1 MTGDQRHRNNT
12 TNGQRVSRH
21 SLPTLLCFNF
31 SQRTKNLKYGVFTN
45 SSKNNCDVSKFYADP
60 QTAHL
65 QAAQANAQPKLAKEP
80 FFAIAQ
86 TEILTL
92 NDTLKNK

>member
-1 MTGDQRHRNNT
+1 LTGDQHT
-12 TNGQRVSRH
+12 DHIENGQRVSRH

-31 SQRTKNLKYGVFTN
+31 SQRTNIL
-45 SSKNNCDVSKFYADP
+45 KFYANP

-80 FFAIAQ
+80 FFANAP
-86 TEILTL
+86 TNKLTII
-92 NDTLKNK
+92 

>member
-1 MTGDQRHRNNT
+1 MNSQSNRHT
-12 TNGQRVSRH
+12 H
-21 SLPTLLCFNF
+21 
-31 SQRTKNLKYGVFTN
+31 Y
-45 SSKNNCDVSKFYADP
+45 
-60 QTAHL
+60 
-65 QAAQANAQPKLAKEP
+65 QAAPANAQTKLAKEP

>member
-1 MTGDQRHRNNT
+1 
-12 TNGQRVSRH
+12 
-21 SLPTLLCFNF
+21 L
-31 SQRTKNLKYGVFTN
+31 
-45 SSKNNCDVSKFYADP
+45 KFYANP

>member
-1 MTGDQRHRNNT
+1 MTGEHRHRNDT
-12 TNGQRVSRH
+12 TNGQRVSRQ

-31 SQRTKNLKYGVFTN
+31 SQRTKIL
-45 SSKNNCDVSKFYADP
+45 KFYADP

>member
-1 MTGDQRHRNNT
+1 LTGDQKHRNNK
-12 TNGQRVSRH
+12 TNGQRVSRN

-31 SQRTKNLKYGVFTN
+31 SQRTKIL
-45 SSKNNCDVSKFYADP
+45 KFYADP

-65 QAAQANAQPKLAKEP
+65 QAAQPNLAKEP

-92 NDTLKNK
+92 NDTYKK

>member
-1 MTGDQRHRNNT
+1 LTGDQRHRYNT

-31 SQRTKNLKYGVFTN
+31 SQRTNIL
-45 SSKNNCDVSKFYADP
+45 KFYANP

-65 QAAQANAQPKLAKEP
+65 QAAKVNAQAKLAKEP

>member
-1 MTGDQRHRNNT
+1 M
-12 TNGQRVSRH
+12 
-21 SLPTLLCFNF
+21 
-31 SQRTKNLKYGVFTN
+31 
-45 SSKNNCDVSKFYADP
+45 ADA

-65 QAAQANAQPKLAKEP
+65 QAAQPYPQPKLAKEP

>member
-1 MTGDQRHRNNT
+1 
-12 TNGQRVSRH
+12 
-21 SLPTLLCFNF
+21 
-31 SQRTKNLKYGVFTN
+31 
-45 SSKNNCDVSKFYADP
+45 VSKFYAVP

-65 QAAQANAQPKLAKEP
+65 QAAKVNAQAKLAKEP

>member
-1 MTGDQRHRNNT
+1 
-12 TNGQRVSRH
+12 
-21 SLPTLLCFNF
+21 L
-31 SQRTKNLKYGVFTN
+31 
-45 SSKNNCDVSKFYADP
+45 KFYAYP

-65 QAAQANAQPKLAKEP
+65 QAAQVKAQPKLAKKP
-80 FFAIAQ
+80 FFANAQ

>member
-1 MTGDQRHRNNT
+1 MKIDMTTYNNKEENQIGMTADQA
-12 TNGQRVSRH
+12 SRPDKV
-21 SLPTLLCFNF
+21 LFF
-31 SQRTKNLKYGVFTN
+31 
-45 SSKNNCDVSKFYADP
+45 ADTHFLFFPNP